1 MSNVAGELWQAARA
15 AYPRVAIVER
25 ERSVSY
31 GALRAAAAAVA
42 AALTAVGVMPDEPVA
57 ILLERG
63 ADAAAA
69 FFGVLATGAVAV
81 VVHEALRPR
90 QIEYVLDHSGARTLI
105 TNADLL
111 GRLSRPLACRDPVR
125 VFDIGTLEPPIACP
139 APVPRRPDDP
149 AQIVYTSGST
159 GQPKGVALSHRNL
172 LAALTTVSCYLG
184 LEPSDRIA
192 SLLPFGFVYGMSQLL
207 CAVHVGAT
215 LVIERAPLPQDVA
228 RALRAERVTVLAAVP
243 PQWLGLLGAA
253 AFQEVLPALRIMT
266 NAGGPLPVTAVRQLR
281 RAQPQARL
289 FLMYGLTEALR
300 TTYLVPEEVDRH
312 PDSIGRPIPGATV
325 FVLREDGTPAL
336 VDEVGEL
343 VQCGPTVALGYWRDP
358 DLTAQVFRP
367 NLLGDPDDP
376 ASERVVYTG
385 DLVRRDAAGLLYF
398 VGRRDRII
406 KTLGYR
412 VGPDEICGVLH
423 ASGQVADVAVVGMPD
438 AQWGQRIVAYVVLA
452 PGGTLAR
459 LQAFAQ
465 TELPRYMQPAH
476 IAVLDALPR
485 LPSGKHD
492 VLALAHAAR

>member
-1 MSNVAGELWQAARA
+1 MTNVAWELWRTARA
-15 AYPRVAIVER
+15 AERQTAIVER

-31 GALRAAAAAVA
+31 GALHAAAATVA
-42 AALTAVGVMPDEPVA
+42 PALSAAGVMPDEPVA

-69 FFGVLATGAVAV
+69 FFGVLASGAIAV

-90 QIEYVLDHSGARTLI
+90 QIEYVLEHAGARTLI
-105 TNADLL
+105 SSADLL
-111 GRLSRPLACRDPVR
+111 GRLPRPLAFRDTVR
-125 VFDIGTLEPPIACP
+125 VIDTHTLEPPSEIP
-139 APVPRRPDDP
+139 DPVPRRPDDP

-159 GQPKGVALSHRNL
+159 GQPKGVALSHGNL
-172 LAALTTVSCYLG
+172 RAALETVSTYLG
-184 LEPSDRIA
+184 LESSDRIA

-228 RALRAERVTVLAAVP
+228 RTLRAERISVLAAVP
-243 PQWLGLLGAA
+243 PQWIGLLSTANLKA
-253 AFQEVLPALRIMT
+253 VLPALRIMT
-266 NAGGPLPVTAVRQLR
+266 NAGGHLPVTVVRRLR

-300 TTYLVPEEVDRH
+300 TTYLDPDEVDRH
-312 PDSIGRPIPGATV
+312 PESIGRPIPGTTV
-325 FVLREDGTPAL
+325 LVLRDDGIPAL
-336 VDEVGEL
+336 TDEVGEL

-358 DLTAQVFRP
+358 ALTAQVFRP
-367 NLLGDPDDP
+367 NPLADPETES
-376 ASERVVYTG
+376 SERVVYTG

-412 VGPDEICGVLH
+412 IGPDEIADVLH

-452 PGGTLAR
+452 AGGSLAR
-459 LQAFAQ
+459 LRKYAA
-465 TELPRYMQPAH
+465 TELPRYMQPTH
-476 IAVLDALPR
+476 IEVLESLPR
-485 LPSGKHD
+485 LTSGKHD
-492 VLALAHAAR
+492 VATLAASAR